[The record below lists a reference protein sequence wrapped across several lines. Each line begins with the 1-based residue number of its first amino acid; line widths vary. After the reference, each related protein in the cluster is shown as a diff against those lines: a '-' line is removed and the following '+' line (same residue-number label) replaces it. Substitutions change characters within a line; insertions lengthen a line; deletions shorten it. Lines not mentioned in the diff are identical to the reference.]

1 MQAQQNVMEAT
12 YERRLHPRIAAP
24 ERALVA
30 MENDAVGLPYNM
42 TDISEGGLSFIYIGA
57 GPLSLTE
64 STLDIYLNE
73 ALQIGRLQVSVVADQ
88 KKDGGFIPKRRCGLR
103 FVDLT
108 EAQRLQLRKFI
119 TRHTPKARFDS

>member
-1 MQAQQNVMEAT
+1 MQAPQIVTEVVA

-30 MENDAVGLPYNM
+30 IEDDAVGLPYNM

-57 GPLSLTE
+57 GPLSLTD

-73 ALQIGRLQVSVVADQ
+73 DLQIGRLQVSVIADQ
-88 KKDGGFIPKRRCGLR
+88 KQVGGFIPKRRCSLCFR
-103 FVDLT
+103 ELT
-108 EAQRLQLRKFI
+108 KTQRLQLRNFI
-119 TRHTPKARFDS
+119 TRYTPIVQI